1 MAWAY
6 RLSVMVGLECPSRVC
21 TVFMSTPFDSSMVA
35 CVWRSKSKRLDLLR
49 HSKAVRLVEA
59 DVNLMCIRGFLGHA
73 SVTTTEVYAK
83 ISGKTRRREIEK
95 ASANIV
101 KAGKCTEQE
110 KSDIVEWLKSIM

>member
-1 MAWAY
+1 
-6 RLSVMVGLECPSRVC
+6 MVVSTSAGPRV
-21 TVFMSTPFDSSMVA
+21 SESS
-35 CVWRSKSKRLDLLR
+35 D
-49 HSKAVRLVEA
+49 
-59 DVNLMCIRGFLGHA
+59 ILGHA

-101 KAGKCTEQE
+101 KASKYTEQE